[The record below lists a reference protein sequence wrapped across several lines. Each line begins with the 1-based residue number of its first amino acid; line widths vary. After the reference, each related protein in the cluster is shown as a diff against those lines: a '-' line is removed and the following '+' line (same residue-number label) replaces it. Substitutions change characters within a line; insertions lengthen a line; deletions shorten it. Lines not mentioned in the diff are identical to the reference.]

1 MSGAPVTVAV
11 IEHQFD
17 FPGELLLATI
27 TEPSTLTDRQLT
39 TTLTHAHR
47 SLTRHKAAFILHLA
61 EFDDRGLARAHGAT
75 TTADWAVRTHDLSRR
90 TAYEYLQVGRS
101 LRPFVLFTEAFA
113 VGDLSYSKIRLLL
126 QYATLDNESALLEL
140 ALAHAITE
148 LESLLAGHDRVG
160 GRRRKAGNRLSVTV
174 EPDTGRLN
182 FWGSLDPERGAEFL
196 AALKA
201 AELSPSGAAPEPEE
215 GPDSS
220 NTRFGAPVA
229 ATRIGAFITMFHIT
243 RTNATEAAR
252 TAPGAQVNIVIGP
265 DDRAFLPTQPGA
277 ESGELLRSILNGFFS
292 VQIRDARGRVLNLSR
307 TSRLANAAQV
317 KVLLTRWHFRCATPG
332 CTCTRWLEFHHIHAW
347 ASGGATD
354 LDNLIPLCPTHHAM
368 ISNGELAIVVDQRDP
383 SLLRFR
389 FPGGESYTSEDNR
402 PPVLDRAMGQHAD
415 SYSHGPVPKGD
426 EKLLDVWDHQDTF
439 DDIIPGQT
447 H

>member
-1 MSGAPVTVAV
+1 M
-11 IEHQFD
+11 
-17 FPGELLLATI
+17 LATI

-90 TAYEYLQVGRS
+90 TAYEYLQVGRA